1 LLPKHYF
8 PLAIDLNLGYLVVNS
23 PPDEKLKNRVFGG
36 LALRYGVSQNWRL
49 VGDTYGE
56 SREAEGVKNVA
67 NFQIGIRFRPDLPAF
82 FDAAIG
88 RSLLLSGARIQGTV
102 GMTWSPAARF

>member
-1 LLPKHYF
+1 M
-8 PLAIDLNLGYLVVNS
+8 DLKLGYLVVNS

-36 LALRYGVSQNWRL
+36 LALRYGLSQNCRL
-49 VGDTYGE
+49 VGDIYGQ
-56 SREAEGVKNVA
+56 SREVQGEKNVA

-88 RSLLLSGARIQGTV
+88 RSLLPSGARIQGTV
-102 GMTWSPAARF
+102 GMTWSPAPRF